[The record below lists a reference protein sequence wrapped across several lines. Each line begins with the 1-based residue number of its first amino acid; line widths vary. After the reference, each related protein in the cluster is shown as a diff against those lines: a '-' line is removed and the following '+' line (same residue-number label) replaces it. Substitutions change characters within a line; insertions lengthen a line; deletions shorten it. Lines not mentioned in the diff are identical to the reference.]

1 MQRVRCICR
10 MYAQIKGSNIWLR
23 RNKHNVQVQQGY
35 TPRAC
40 HKRVL
45 RVPVC
50 LLCFVHVSIS
60 TSVLARCIYV
70 RIVFMS
76 QHVRNMRS

>member
-10 MYAQIKGSNIWLR
+10 MYTQIKGSNIWLR

-35 TPRAC
+35 TPRARC
-40 HKRVL
+40 KRVL
-45 RVPVC
+45 RVRAC

-76 QHVRNMRS
+76 QRVRNMRS

>member
-35 TPRAC
+35 TPRAR
-40 HKRVL
+40 HKRVPCG
-45 RVPVC
+45 RVC

-76 QHVRNMRS
+76 QRVRNMRS